1 MKIILLASVLILIL
15 HDAGVLILAGNVLHI
30 YPFHASLDIDEQSG
44 PDVASGGDCPVNPAV
59 LEGRRMAAAP
69 DNAAS
74 GRLWGTPDIVT
85 VLHKHLEK
93 RIRVATN
100 ILFDRIGFENMC
112 EMTGR
117 LELKETAFTRKMYDD
132 QLSLPLNVAT
142 AFELTRCWLLSKTKR
157 LPRQS

>member
-1 MKIILLASVLILIL
+1 MLPREAVGN
-15 HDAGVLILAGNVLHI
+15 AGYCNRFA
-30 YPFHASLDIDEQSG
+30 Q
-44 PDVASGGDCPVNPAV
+44 
-59 LEGRRMAAAP
+59 
-69 DNAAS
+69 
-74 GRLWGTPDIVT
+74 
-85 VLHKHLEK
+85 HLEK